1 MIIRLFVLVV
11 AQLGTI
17 IVDYNDVHLLIVIVA
32 RKSAILY
39 ADYQV

>member
-17 IVDYNDVHLLIVIVA
+17 INNSGLYDVHLLLLIDNDNL
-32 RKSAILY
+32 ILY
-39 ADYQV
+39 ADY

>member
-17 IVDYNDVHLLIVIVA
+17 IVDYTVYDVHLLIDNL
-32 RKSAILY
+32 ILY
-39 ADYQV
+39 ADYEV